1 LPRHVV
7 EAKYL
12 QDYVIWVRFNDGT
25 AGEIDLE
32 EELHGEMF
40 EPLRDPEKFK
50 DFKVDSFLGTLVWE
64 NGADLAPEFLHAKV
78 KSLV

>member
-1 LPRHVV
+1 MILHVV

-12 QDYVIWVRFNDGT
+12 HDYIIWVRFNDGT

-32 EELHGEMF
+32 EQLYGEMF
-40 EPLRDPEKFK
+40 ELLRAPDKFK
-50 DFKVDSFLGTLVWE
+50 TFKVDSFLGTLVWE
-64 NGADLAPEFLHAKV
+64 NGADLGPEFLHAKA